1 MKGEIP
7 MTEIKEEKKSQDIPI
22 LHLDDAGHL
31 FRNANICMQKKIG
44 TIKYKSTIAGR

>member
-7 MTEIKEEKKSQDIPI
+7 MTEIKEGKKVKISQYCTWMTQV
-22 LHLDDAGHL
+22 
-31 FRNANICMQKKIG
+31 ICSEMQTYVCRKKIG